1 MFSGFLRKERE
12 KRGISQER
20 LCRGVCAVSALSRYE
35 NGERIPDRLLMNTL
49 IERLGKSSDK
59 LVTMISCQEYA
70 YFEWKRKVKEALRNK
85 KISLA
90 QELLQKKESL
100 DGCVHSVL
108 QEQFYRYIQGIL
120 MGTSAD
126 ISDLEKAIR
135 LTHPEFSGK
144 IEEEDLFSIQEL
156 NLLLF
161 YAKCK
166 IQKEVEQGRE
176 LLEALLPYIQ
186 EHITDIQAKNQIFP
200 RAVCL
205 YCRYVTGE
213 ANAQKRYLLCREAF
227 ENSRKDQRFEYTV
240 ELLGYMRKD
249 AICLGKEFEA
259 VSYQVW
265 KKILEAMYQ
274 EYGVEIPQA
283 EWGIEIPQ
291 NLFLIPE
298 ILLSARVEQAASQE
312 EISEG
317 ICTPETYSRIETGK
331 RSPSL
336 KNLEALKSR
345 LKIRSGYYMGEVW
358 TEDFAVLEL
367 VQELRA
373 AVSASNLKAWE
384 MCQQRLEEKLDLSK
398 KINRQYT
405 EGYRTCLEY
414 QKGKFLEDEWIRR
427 HRKTLSYT
435 RKEPM
440 EQRMFCEERA
450 HVFTNTETI
459 LLQQIALAEK
469 IRGEKEKAVEIW
481 KLLLQVY
488 GNSEV
493 RMEHHFQEV
502 MLIWSNLAN
511 TLPDVGKT
519 KEGIALAD
527 QGIRMV
533 LEKGQGPL
541 DMLFANRIYAMKEAG
556 QDVRKEQFEQA
567 YALSEMFGDL
577 ELQNSLKYYIQKNWP
592 SKEKIH

>member
-298 ILLSARVEQAASQE
+298 ILLSARVEQGASQE

-405 EGYRTCLEY
+405 EGYRTCL
-414 QKGKFLEDEWIRR
+414 
-427 HRKTLSYT
+427 S
-435 RKEPM
+435 
-440 EQRMFCEERA
+440 
-450 HVFTNTETI
+450 
-459 LLQQIALAEK
+459 
-469 IRGEKEKAVEIW
+469 
-481 KLLLQVY
+481 
-488 GNSEV
+488 
-493 RMEHHFQEV
+493 
-502 MLIWSNLAN
+502 
-511 TLPDVGKT
+511 T
-519 KEGIALAD
+519 KRES
-527 QGIRMV
+527 
-533 LEKGQGPL
+533 
-541 DMLFANRIYAMKEAG
+541 F
-556 QDVRKEQFEQA
+556 
-567 YALSEMFGDL
+567 
-577 ELQNSLKYYIQKNWP
+577 
-592 SKEKIH
+592 